1 MAAEIIMRLAY
12 GIEVQPKNDP
22 YVDIADSGIRAIEA
36 STNAGSYLVDSF
48 PACECHYCPLRSID
62 LEGWCTVKHIP
73 EWVPGAGFQR
83 QAKEWRVFATAM
95 LEQPYQYFKKHLV
108 CVIPRLSK
116 PDSTYTHVF
125 SKEEGNV
132 PFCAANV
139 LLERV
144 GKSGQDPQEAESI
157 VKATLSSMYA
167 GKEIFHSKVS
177 ILVLTYNYYCRWRG
191 HCQSSVLLLITIRR

>member
-1 MAAEIIMRLAY
+1 MESLDYRNLI
-12 GIEVQPKNDP
+12 Q
-22 YVDIADSGIRAIEA
+22 
-36 STNAGSYLVDSF
+36 
-48 PACECHYCPLRSID
+48 LR
-62 LEGWCTVKHIP
+62 
-73 EWVPGAGFQR
+73 
-83 QAKEWRVFATAM
+83 
-95 LEQPYQYFKKHLV
+95 
-108 CVIPRLSK
+108 
-116 PDSTYTHVF
+116 HVF

-167 GKEIFHSKVS
+167 GKEMFHSKVS

-191 HCQSSVLLLITIRR
+191 HCQSSVLLLITIIR